1 MGFSDIGYSGQRLNN
16 HEYRIKVRAGSDI
29 NNVTGDAVCGEMF
42 LVTGA
47 TPTFYIATATSTKTT
62 SSVYSLSPP
71 PPGPS
76 SIDWDYLEMV
86 NGNTIANSDNPLTFN
101 FQTQEGSDIP
111 QTNGIILTG
120 FLDSQTTTNASLPI
134 SGPHAYIFGS
144 TANWDRSLSKWSLT
158 VDAGQLITGGSGY
171 SVSFTLQNPAAAG
184 DDCEAIDVS
193 VNGGSESG
201 AVGCVLGTL
210 DVPSTFST
218 TNSGVYSSSLGAMGY
233 DIVTYSVEGATFALT
248 SNGDVYGCGQNESGQ
263 LGLGH
268 TTSPITSPTYITG
281 GVSDMTCS
289 RYGALTSF
297 YGTIFLTCQGDL
309 YGCGNNKDWTLGL
322 SSLNTNYLSPTYITG
337 DVASV
342 SSCSSHTL
350 ALKKNGDVCACGSG
364 FSNSLGPG
372 NPIYP
377 EFTYFTGG
385 VTAVSAGYLNSSFL
399 SGSDWYACGFNTY
412 QQLGPSPP
420 YGNKVSQITFMTG
433 GVSILKAAYL
443 NVYTIDAEGLL
454 SGAGNDTNGQL
465 GQSSVTADRA
475 LTFIRRASN
484 IFADGYNAFTI
495 SDGDLF
501 GWGDDFGVD
510 PSSNDH
516 RPSYVT
522 GDVNHVSSA
531 SEAGSWGDP
540 SVLIVGLNGLQSGS
554 GENSLGQLMNGS
566 TVDTSQFVSGTG
578 AMPEIGTVAFS
589 LTGASPQM
597 RALGNSSLFIDTESD
612 VYGCGDNSEGQLGIG
627 STSPPWPN
635 LPVYV
640 TGNVESVF
648 CGNDSSFFLTKSN
661 DLYGC
666 GLNDNGQL
674 GDGTMTKRYYPT
686 FITGDVIKGSAN
698 SLGVSWGGT
707 LMLSASGGVYGCGRN
722 NEGKLGLGD
731 TLQRNSPTYI
741 TGGCINVRIAPRHSL
756 FLNSSGEVYS
766 AGFGAPA
773 RGQGSSPFNSVHV
786 PTFTTGNVRSIS
798 ASNGES
804 YFISNCGD
812 LYVCGFNTDGNLGLG
827 DKVQR
832 DYPTYVTG
840 GVTSVEAGDT
850 SAYFLTSHGD
860 VYSCG
865 ENSVGQ
871 LGLGDTTERLTWT
884 YATGGVDALSSGP
897 DAANCLFLSGQ
908 EVYGCGIN
916 TQGGLGLGNL
926 TSPITTPTLISGIP
940 FPETGTLSMFD
951 GLEWSSV
958 L

>member
-1 MGFSDIGYSGQRLNN
+1 M
-16 HEYRIKVRAGSDI
+16 
-29 NNVTGDAVCGEMF
+29 
-42 LVTGA
+42 
-47 TPTFYIATATSTKTT
+47 
-62 SSVYSLSPP
+62 
-71 PPGPS
+71 
-76 SIDWDYLEMV
+76 
-86 NGNTIANSDNPLTFN
+86 DNPLTFN
-101 FQTQEGSDIP
+101 FQTQSGSDVFE
-111 QTNGIILTG
+111 TSGIILTG
-120 FLDSQTTTNASLPI
+120 FLDTPTPSNPSLPI
-134 SGPHAYIFGS
+134 SGEHAYIFGS
-144 TANWDRSLSKWSLT
+144 TADWDNSLAKLSLT
-158 VDAGQLITGGSGY
+158 VDGGHLITGGSGY
-171 SVSFTLQNPAAAG
+171 SVSFTLQNPTDAG
-184 DDCEAIDVS
+184 NDCEAIDVS
-193 VNGGSESG
+193 VDGGSESG
-201 AVGCVLGTL
+201 AVGCVLGTI
-210 DVPSTFST
+210 DVLSTFST
-218 TNSGVYSSSLGAMGY
+218 PHSGVYSSSLEDLGY
-233 DIVTYSVEGATFALT
+233 GIVTYSVEGATFTLT

-281 GVSDMTCS
+281 GVSDMTFS
-289 RYGALTSF
+289 RNGTLDTF

-309 YGCGNNKDWTLGL
+309 YGCGNNRTWTLGL
-322 SSLNTNYLSPTYITG
+322 PTLDLNYPRPTYMTG

-342 SSCSSHTL
+342 SSYSSHTL
-350 ALKKNGDVCACGSG
+350 ALKKNGDVYACGEG
-364 FSNSLGPG
+364 FMNSLGPDD
-372 NPIYP
+372 PIYP
-377 EFTYFTGG
+377 QFTYFTGG
-385 VTAVSAGYLNSSFL
+385 VTAVSAGYFNSSFL
-399 SGSDWYACGFNTY
+399 SGSDWYACGYNVD
-412 QQLGPSPP
+412 QQLGPHPP
-420 YGNKVSQITFMTG
+420 YGNMVSQITFMTG
-433 GVSILKAAYL
+433 GVSILKAAHS
-443 NVYTIDAEGLL
+443 NVYTIDAEGSL
-454 SGAGNDTNGQL
+454 SGAGRDTNGQL
-465 GQSSVTADRA
+465 GQSTVANERP
-475 LTFIRRASN
+475 LTFITGATN

-495 SDGDLF
+495 SGGSLF
-501 GWGDDFGVD
+501 GWGDDFGVN

-589 LTGASPQM
+589 FTGASPQM
-597 RALGNSSLFIDTESD
+597 RALGDSSLFIDTESD

-627 STSPPWPN
+627 STSAPWPN

-648 CGNDSSFFLTKSN
+648 CGNESSFFLTKSN

-666 GLNDNGQL
+666 GINDNGQL
-674 GDGTMTKRYYPT
+674 GDGTTTTRYYPT
-686 FITGDVIKGSAN
+686 FITGNVIKGSAN
-698 SLGVSWGGT
+698 SLGASWGGT
-707 LMLSASGGVYGCGRN
+707 LMLSASGGVYGCGAN

-731 TLQRNSPTYI
+731 ALQRNSPTYI
-741 TGGCINVRIAPRHSL
+741 TGGCINACIAPRHSL

-773 RGQGSSPFNSVHV
+773 RGQGSALNSVDV

-798 ASNGES
+798 ACNGES

-812 LYVCGFNTDGNLGLG
+812 LYVCGFNEDGNLGLG
-827 DKVQR
+827 DTTQR

-840 GVTSVEAGDT
+840 GVISVEAGKS

-865 ENSVGQ
+865 DNSYGQ
-871 LGLGDTTERLTWT
+871 LGLGDTTDRLTWT
-884 YATGGVDALSSGP
+884 YATGSVDALSSGP
-897 DAANCLFLSGQ
+897 NAVNCLFLSGQ

-916 TQGGLGLGNL
+916 IDGGLGLGNL
-926 TSPITTPTLISGIP
+926 TSPINTPTLISGIP
-940 FPETGTLSMFD
+940 FPETGTLSMFN